1 MKDLFDKTTR
11 EKLELE
17 KRIELT
23 VKRIGVAEKLTLL
36 LVDEGIRWHQQSEFL
51 DFKLKQIAGDSFL
64 SAITIAYL
72 GEFNQKFRNKML
84 KLCQK
89 LLKE

>member
-36 LVDEGIRWHQQSEFL
+36 LVDEGIRWH
-51 DFKLKQIAGDSFL
+51 
-64 SAITIAYL
+64 
-72 GEFNQKFRNKML
+72 
-84 KLCQK
+84 
-89 LLKE
+89 